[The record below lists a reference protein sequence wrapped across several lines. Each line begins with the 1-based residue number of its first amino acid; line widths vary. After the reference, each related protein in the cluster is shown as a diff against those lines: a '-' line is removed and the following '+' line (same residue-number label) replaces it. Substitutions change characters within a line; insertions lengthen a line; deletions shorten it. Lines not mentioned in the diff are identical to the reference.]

1 MAPVVKLLASLSSF
15 MIRWTKG
22 KSIGVT
28 QELKPMRNQAANF
41 IPTGIYQIRRQMF
54 EKMRTVPVKRTG
66 IQMGYTLQ
74 ESGVSTVSQNP
85 AQGS

>member
-28 QELKPMRNQAANF
+28 QELKPIRNQAANF
-41 IPTGIYQIRRQMF
+41 IPTGIYQTRRQML
-54 EKMRTVPVKRTG
+54 EKIKTVPVKRTG

-74 ESGVSTVSQNP
+74 ESGVNTVFQSL
-85 AQGS
+85 A